1 MAKTYIERD
10 KFAVASYVINRLE
23 RENLQPDLKKDMYLM
38 KTYFFLRQNRNEDA
52 VVSLAQ
58 AINITSSRQEKAR
71 YSFILGQLYESL
83 DKPQEAFKYF
93 KMVGD
98 LKPDYD
104 LEFNAQLKLLRNYSG
119 ASDEYAMREL
129 KKLLSEDKYSGFE
142 DMIYFTIGEI
152 HLRRNNIADA
162 IEGFNKSLRN
172 NKNNN
177 PLKADTYY
185 YLADIN
191 FNNQHYLLAKNYYDS
206 CLVVLPKTDER
217 FNNIKNLS
225 TNLTGI
231 ASNLETINLQDSL
244 IRISKMTR
252 EEQIALATN
261 IKKKQLEEEEEKR
274 KRPQQNQQ
282 PNRLQ
287 FGDIAMQSG
296 MDMPQGLQGRAM
308 DRGRTSSFFAYNET
322 AMLAGKQ
329 EFSRRWGGARLED
342 NWRRSNKSSSFQF
355 DAIETAE
362 KEIKVSDTE
371 LNTLLRGVPRT
382 PDQIEESEAKIRNS
396 MLQLGILYREKLLNY
411 QKSTD
416 ILEELLNRY
425 SGFDQECEAMYH
437 LQMSYKDLRNFSLAD
452 SWISKMSSKH
462 PECIYTK
469 ILTDPDFVSNNN
481 KIQDTK
487 AAYYNSIFEDFN
499 SGNYTSAQSKI
510 DNAPQDIKED
520 PQYKIKLELISAKLT
535 GQNDGIDQ
543 YILALENFLIQY
555 PQSQEAITVRETL
568 RFLKG
573 DAESFSRIIY
583 EEDTED
589 FIYESDV
596 MHYIILLIKNVSD
609 NKEVDEIKSSISRY
623 NNTNHRHDGLK
634 ISNIYFDTKGVDQ
647 IILLRRFDSAEA
659 ALKYYAAVEDNKSEF
674 IQLPVHYEI
683 YAISQKNYREVIK
696 QKTLEN
702 YKLFFNNY
710 YLEKQ

>member
-1 MAKTYIERD
+1 
-10 KFAVASYVINRLE
+10 
-23 RENLQPDLKKDMYLM
+23 
-38 KTYFFLRQNRNEDA
+38 
-52 VVSLAQ
+52 
-58 AINITSSRQEKAR
+58 
-71 YSFILGQLYESL
+71 
-83 DKPQEAFKYF
+83 
-93 KMVGD
+93 
-98 LKPDYD
+98 
-104 LEFNAQLKLLRNYSG
+104 
-119 ASDEYAMREL
+119 
-129 KKLLSEDKYSGFE
+129 
-142 DMIYFTIGEI
+142 
-152 HLRRNNIADA
+152 
-162 IEGFNKSLRN
+162 
-172 NKNNN
+172 
-177 PLKADTYY
+177 
-185 YLADIN
+185 
-191 FNNQHYLLAKNYYDS
+191 
-206 CLVVLPKTDER
+206 
-217 FNNIKNLS
+217 
-225 TNLTGI
+225 
-231 ASNLETINLQDSL
+231 
-244 IRISKMTR
+244 
-252 EEQIALATN
+252 
-261 IKKKQLEEEEEKR
+261 
-274 KRPQQNQQ
+274 
-282 PNRLQ
+282 
-287 FGDIAMQSG
+287 
-296 MDMPQGLQGRAM
+296 
-308 DRGRTSSFFAYNET
+308 
-322 AMLAGKQ
+322 
-329 EFSRRWGGARLED
+329 
-342 NWRRSNKSSSFQF
+342 
-355 DAIETAE
+355 
-362 KEIKVSDTE
+362 
-371 LNTLLRGVPRT
+371 
-382 PDQIEESEAKIRNS
+382 
-396 MLQLGILYREKLLNY
+396 
-411 QKSTD
+411 
-416 ILEELLNRY
+416 
-425 SGFDQECEAMYH
+425 
-437 LQMSYKDLRNFSLAD
+437 
-452 SWISKMSSKH
+452 MSSKH